1 MLQYFYGCITVISL
15 MTTLASK
22 TIITAHFNAQYICD
36 SHHTELNDLYLIG
49 MTLHEEKLKLPHTH
63 THAHTHLLTHTQE
76 VTFAVAFVCNV
87 PIIMN
92 QLSLLF
98 T

>member
-1 MLQYFYGCITVISL
+1 
-15 MTTLASK
+15 MTTLPSK

-36 SHHTELNDLYLIG
+36 NHHTELNDLYLIG

-63 THAHTHLLTHTQE
+63 LLTHTQE

-87 PIIMN
+87 PIVMN
-92 QLSLLF
+92 QLNLLF